1 MAEQCLRP
9 TKAALLYAQGAGAI
23 PVVDAFLSQFS
34 AATQQQGQRGDAAA
48 FLPSAQRMF
57 LNDVLCFPVVRRFP
71 LRSGFAVAVGKRYIQ
86 LCEANWRANTKGDST
101 SQYSASLKQQQN
113 DTDDGE
119 ETDDDSGDLDA
130 TNGIC
135 EELYEWY
142 AEVVGGGGCCAPDA
156 LADPNRQSNPI
167 SFRSYYLP
175 VPPPPPVL
183 ATDQHADSLAP
194 PSSTANDEAEWMR
207 WVHIQVGA
215 QFTNVGL
222 SLWPSAFVLLESLR
236 SALQTATMATSSV
249 AQLLCG
255 TSPVEPPHAFRFIE
269 LGSGV
274 GVTGVVLER
283 LARLGSIDTSL
294 VESCVATDY
303 QECIVENA
311 LENLRQSSVVRRR
324 DGTAEV
330 KATAFPVSCEILDWT
345 SEPDV
350 KAAVFSPIGPSFAT
364 GVILAADCIYD
375 IDVVEDLVN
384 TIRLGI
390 ECLRASSARKSENL
404 DNVTEQMNV
413 TPVLPPQPPPCCIV
427 VQTHRQE
434 STMKYFF
441 DRVVKHFSVNS
452 WSVQPRSPSS
462 TASSSLT
469 PPVVSHPTA
478 SMAASMHAD
487 IVLENMT
494 LKALPHPLA
503 FHELQCRNGDRGSG
517 AAADAAS
524 AAALIGPYW
533 VEMPT
538 MICVHRLTLDSKN
551 KR

>member
-1 MAEQCLRP
+1 MAEQCVRP

-34 AATQQQGQRGDAAA
+34 AATHQQGQRGDAAA
-48 FLPSAQRMF
+48 FLPCAQRMF
-57 LNDVLCFPVVRRFP
+57 LNDVLCFPVVRRYP

-86 LCEANWRANTKGDST
+86 LCEANWRANAKGDST
-101 SQYSASLKQQQN
+101 CQNSASSKEQQN

-119 ETDDDSGDLDA
+119 DSDDDRGDLDA

-156 LADPNRQSNPI
+156 LADPNRQANPI

-175 VPPPPPVL
+175 VPPPSVL
-183 ATDQHADSLAP
+183 ATTDQHADSLAP

-222 SLWPSAFVLLESLR
+222 SLWPSAFVLLETLR
-236 SALQTATMATSSV
+236 SALQNATLATSSV

-255 TSPVEPPHAFRFIE
+255 TSPVKTPPNAFRFIE

-311 LENLRQSSVVRRR
+311 LENLRQSSSVVRRR

-350 KAAVFSPIGPSFAT
+350 KAAVFSTIAPSFATT

-375 IDVVEDLVN
+375 IDVVEDLVD

-390 ECLRASSARKSENL
+390 ECLHAQSAGGNPENL
-404 DNVTEQMNV
+404 EDVTEQGNV
-413 TPVLPPQPPPCCIV
+413 TPVVSPPPPPCCLV

-452 WSVQPRSPSS
+452 WSVLPQSPSV
-462 TASSSLT
+462 T
-469 PPVVSHPTA
+469 PPVLLPPAA
-478 SMAASMHAD
+478 SMAVTQHTD

-503 FHELQCRNGDRGSG
+503 FHESQCRNGDRGSG

-533 VEMPT
+533 VEMPS
-538 MICVHRLTLDSKN
+538 MICVHRLTLDSK
-551 KR
+551 